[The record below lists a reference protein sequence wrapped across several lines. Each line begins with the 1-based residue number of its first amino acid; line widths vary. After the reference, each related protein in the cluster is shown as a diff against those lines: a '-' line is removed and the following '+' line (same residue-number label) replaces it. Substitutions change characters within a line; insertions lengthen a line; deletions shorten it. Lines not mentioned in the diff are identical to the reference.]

1 MIWGELTY
9 LSQGMQL
16 SFMNTHSQKP
26 AKKNSFLF
34 KKKNNLEIL
43 TTFGQESFYFNAT
56 IDVNVFDSAAYAGK
70 ILLMFVHSNCRF
82 LVQCEALSSI

>member
-1 MIWGELTY
+1 MIWRELTY

-56 IDVNVFDSAAYAGK
+56 IDVNVFDSAAQAK
-70 ILLMFVHSNCRF
+70 FCWCLFIATADF
-82 LVQCEALSSI
+82 